1 MKTLTYKALVERLNS
16 YAGVTFVSCSLE
28 TDAKLKKG
36 GRAGVPVCSYPGT
49 MKQVSLNGAV
59 GFSYENSV
67 NKQRDREDVE
77 EKFEAHQRAWGTLME
92 GRKFV
97 EHKGNYYLQL
107 KVENST
113 TPVYLHEGQV
123 VSKEDID
130 TWLPKKSA
138 SSRQGVENQVI
149 IRDVKLSNIKTITF
163 GKETYTLIE
172 DIKL

>member
-1 MKTLTYKALVERLNS
+1 MKILTHAQLVTQLNT

-36 GRAGVPVCSYPGT
+36 GRAGVPVCEYPGT
-49 MKQVSLNGAV
+49 LKQVSLNGAV

-67 NKQRDREDVE
+67 NLQRDREGVE
-77 EKFEAHQRAWGTLME
+77 EEFIAHKRAWGTLME
-92 GRKFV
+92 GAKFV

-113 TPVYLHEGQV
+113 DPVYLHEGQIV
-123 VSKEDID
+123 TKENIN

-138 SSRQGVENQVI
+138 SSRQGLEKHVI
-149 IRDVKLSNIKTITF
+149 IRDVKLDNIKTITF
-163 GKETYTLIE
+163 GKEIYTLIKE
-172 DIKL
+172 